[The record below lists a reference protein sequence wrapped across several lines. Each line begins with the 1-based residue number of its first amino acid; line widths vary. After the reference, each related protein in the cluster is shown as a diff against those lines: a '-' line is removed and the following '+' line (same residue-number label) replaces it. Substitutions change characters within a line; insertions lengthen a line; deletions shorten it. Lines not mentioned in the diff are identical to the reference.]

1 LLFLNR
7 CLFQLYTLFAN
18 PFTGI
23 VRSLHVSTSWP
34 NILYKRI
41 ALSAM
46 LAGNSIC
53 KVLIVGVGHTLICA
67 DKKLSV
73 FKVTSS
79 KTNLNRLD
87 VMVSGSACLP

>member
-1 LLFLNR
+1 
-7 CLFQLYTLFAN
+7 
-18 PFTGI
+18 
-23 VRSLHVSTSWP
+23 
-34 NILYKRI
+34 
-41 ALSAM
+41 M

-79 KTNLNRLD
+79 KINFNRLD